1 METTKNEYIAPICRM
16 IEMEPM
22 QVICGSPETGTGTS
36 TTEDL
41 EGEDNYEW
49 DETNE

>member
-22 QVICGSPETGTGTS
+22 QVICESPGTGES

-41 EGEDNYEW
+41 DGEDNYEW
-49 DETNE
+49 DDTNE